1 MRRSMPG
8 YICVLFVIVV
18 VIAGCAPQ
26 SLIAS
31 PSLPSHAPG
40 DVYTAIA
47 QTAAFAQGQTL
58 TALPPT
64 ITPTLTSKPTNSP
77 TITPSPT
84 ATVLFLIPTETLNPV
99 ILLAPTTS
107 VSDSNDNNSDGDGNN
122 PQATETPEK
131 KNYFKDKEWACIVQ
145 SKSPANGTIIS
156 PKTRFKVRWIVK
168 NMGTKTWPKQGVDV
182 VFKRGAHIH
191 DRAYYDIPATISP
204 GGTVSIELTF
214 TAPRDK
220 KTYNTYWTLK
230 VGKRE
235 FCTLPFTF
243 EVK

>member
-1 MRRSMPG
+1 MRRSTPG
-8 YICVLFVIVV
+8 HICSLFVIVV
-18 VIAGCAPQ
+18 FIAGCAPQ
-26 SLIAS
+26 PFIAP
-31 PSLPSHAPG
+31 PSLPSPAPG
-40 DVYTAIA
+40 SVNTAIA
-47 QTAAFAQGQTL
+47 QTAAVAQGQTL

-64 ITPTLTSKPTNSP
+64 VTPTPTPKPANSP
-77 TITPSPT
+77 TTTPSPT
-84 ATVLFLIPTETLNPV
+84 ATVLFLIPTETLDPA

-107 VSDSNDNNSDGDGNN
+107 VSYSDDSNAGDSNN

-131 KNYFKDKEWACIVQ
+131 KNYFKDKEWACIVV

-191 DRAYYDIPATISP
+191 DKAYYDMPATISP

-214 TAPRDK
+214 TSPPDK

-230 VGKRE
+230 VGKTE